1 MIRLFKCFF
10 GLGCMFL
17 ALLAPQAY
25 HMGAGSVFNGMAI
38 GVKTLW
44 IPTTWATFYGVILG
58 GLIFAYQH
66 RALSP
71 WLSFFSDPARVDTK
85 DIECALRIL
94 ETTQK
99 LVLCT
104 GIILGMMGCIALL
117 GSLDQGIQVLGFMF
131 ATVLS
136 HFAIAG
142 LLVLFLVI
150 PFRSYWSNHLSDR
163 I

>member
-1 MIRLFKCFF
+1 
-10 GLGCMFL
+10 
-17 ALLAPQAY
+17 
-25 HMGAGSVFNGMAI
+25 
-38 GVKTLW
+38 
-44 IPTTWATFYGVILG
+44 
-58 GLIFAYQH
+58 
-66 RALSP
+66 
-71 WLSFFSDPARVDTK
+71 VDTK
-85 DIECALRIL
+85 DIKCALRIL

-104 GIILGMMGCIALL
+104 EIILGMMGCIALL
-117 GSLDQGIQVLGFMF
+117 ASLDQGIQVLALMF

-163 I
+163 M